1 MSSRS
6 LSLAGVSFGFV
17 TDLFFSV
24 DLDLG
29 PGWHGPVGPNGAGE
43 TTLLSIMSR
52 ELSPRD
58 GTVSRSGRSV
68 QPDRREHMS

>member
-6 LSLAGVSFGFV
+6 LSLAGVSLGFII
-17 TDLFFSV
+17 DLFFSV

-29 PGWHGPVGPNGAGE
+29 PGWHGLVGPNGAGE

-52 ELSPRD
+52 ALSPRD
-58 GTVSRSGRSV
+58 GTVSRAVRSM
-68 QPDRREHMS
+68 QPDRRKRMS